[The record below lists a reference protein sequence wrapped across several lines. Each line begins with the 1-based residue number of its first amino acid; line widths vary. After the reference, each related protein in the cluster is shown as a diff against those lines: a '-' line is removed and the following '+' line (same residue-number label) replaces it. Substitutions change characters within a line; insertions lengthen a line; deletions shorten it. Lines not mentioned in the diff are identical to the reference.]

1 MDEKI
6 FKKYYMLRIV
16 TTTVFGVLLALALFF
31 LAPYATEVFDIL
43 VIATG
48 LLTAVMNLPALF
60 LALRFI
66 RRRGEW
72 VNFVMS
78 LLAILLGIALMLLQ
92 RSFLLL
98 LIGVYSLVLPLV
110 RIFLVSERKMQLKK
124 EVPHF
129 ITGGVMLVIFLAE
142 GEAIVLRWGALLF
155 LVLSVL
161 YFLRG
166 ILTLYFRFSASGEEK

>member
-6 FKKYYMLRIV
+6 FKKYYLLRIV
-16 TTTVFGVLLALALFF
+16 TTTVFGLLLALALF
-31 LAPYATEVFDIL
+31 LLSPYATEVFDIL

-78 LLAILLGIALMLLQ
+78 LLAVLLGVALMLLQ
-92 RSFLLL
+92 RTFLLL
-98 LIGVYSLVLPLV
+98 LIGVYSLILPLV
-110 RIFLVSERKMQLKK
+110 RIFLVSERGAQLKK

-129 ITGGVMLVIFLAE
+129 MTGAVMLVVFLAE
-142 GEAIVLRWGALLF
+142 AEAIVLRWGALVALA
-155 LVLSVL
+155 LSVL

-166 ILTLYFRFSASGEEK
+166 ILTLYLRFSLQKGEK